1 MQKELLLKLR
11 NGDKLTLKDSI
22 KLTIQISLPAIMSQ
36 ISTIIMEYADASMVG
51 RLGAHDSASIGL
63 VSSSTWLIGGLLN
76 AASLGFSVQLAH
88 RIGAKDNKEARNIM
102 KIGLL
107 STMLFSI
114 VMLLIA
120 ISIAKW
126 LPSWLGGNKA
136 IIDHASLY
144 FLIFACQLPF
154 QQLNNVAGG
163 MLQASG
169 NMKTP
174 SLLNILMCLLNILF
188 NLLLIFPSG
197 TVLSQAIISLIMLY
211 WLLRRSDL
219 LKLRKGEKMHFSK
232 GYFISA
238 FRIALPVALE
248 QIAQDGAQIV
258 STRIVAPLGTKA
270 IAANSFSVTAES
282 LCYMPGYGIGVAAT
296 TMIGQSIGAK
306 REDLTYRLG
315 WLVTIL
321 GMAVMSITGI
331 LMYIFAPFML
341 ATLTPH
347 PSIQM
352 LGVRVL
358 RIEAFAEPLF
368 AASIVATGVL
378 RGTGDTMI
386 PSLFNLV
393 SMWLVRLPLATLL
406 SPKIGLVGVWSAMA
420 IELSVRG
427 ILFLWRLS
435 KRNWSTK
442 EVIIAHS

>member
-174 SLLNILMCLLNILF
+174 SLLNILMCLLNIFF

-197 TVLSQAIISLIMLY
+197 TVGSLPGWNLGVAGAALGTAISQAIISLIMLY

-232 GYFISA
+232 GYLISA

-282 LCYMPGYGIGVAAT
+282 LCYMPGYGIG
-296 TMIGQSIGAK
+296 
-306 REDLTYRLG
+306 
-315 WLVTIL
+315 
-321 GMAVMSITGI
+321 
-331 LMYIFAPFML
+331 
-341 ATLTPH
+341 
-347 PSIQM
+347 
-352 LGVRVL
+352 
-358 RIEAFAEPLF
+358 
-368 AASIVATGVL
+368 
-378 RGTGDTMI
+378 
-386 PSLFNLV
+386 
-393 SMWLVRLPLATLL
+393 LPLSCLQ
-406 SPKIGLVGVWSAMA
+406 
-420 IELSVRG
+420 
-427 ILFLWRLS
+427 
-435 KRNWSTK
+435 
-442 EVIIAHS
+442 H